1 MMGYHQPMKQRLED
15 DPYGK
20 LSCASRTSG
29 VKGVF
34 FIKKLE

>member
-20 LSCASRTSG
+20 LSRASGPCRA
-29 VKGVF
+29 KGVAL
-34 FIKKLE
+34 KR

>member
-20 LSCASRTSG
+20 LSGPSRISG
-29 VKGVF
+29 VKGVVF
-34 FIKKLE
+34 NKIA